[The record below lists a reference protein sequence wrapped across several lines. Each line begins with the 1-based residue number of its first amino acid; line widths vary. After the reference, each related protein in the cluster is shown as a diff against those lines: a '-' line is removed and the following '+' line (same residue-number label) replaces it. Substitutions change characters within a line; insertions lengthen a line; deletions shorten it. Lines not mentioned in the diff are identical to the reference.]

1 MRAEEDTGGPPLVPD
16 GQLRALNAPQ
26 VNITNVANF
35 GGAFINN
42 RMWTRPTQAMYTS
55 TIAKESHSL
64 KFGVDAMFVNF
75 DYWQYANSGSYTF
88 ANLAAYQRG
97 QYSTYTQRF
106 GEPLLERF
114 HTLISGFA
122 QDSWTFNPRAT
133 MNYGLRYDLEI
144 LSKFK
149 GQHYGEDYNNV
160 APRLAFSYDLSGKG
174 TTLAKVSTGLYYDHM
189 FQNPITPA
197 YFENKYVGQQHTITY
212 LFGQPG
218 APPYPNT
225 FAAMPSDA
233 PLGIRNV
240 WIVPDD
246 FKMPASW
253 QIAGTLE
260 HAFSDT
266 LVADVN
272 IMYSRSWDKEMA
284 FDVNLAF
291 DDATGRWVRPDS
303 TFRQIQ
309 LYRYNARAEYTGVV
323 AEVRKRM
330 RDKLTLTVNFT
341 GARSYDMSN
350 NYTGA
355 PDDQRFPELEFAA
368 SADTP
373 IWRVVATG
381 IYSITPALQVSGIY
395 RGRGGYAFDPR
406 SGPTFDLNGDGRFN
420 DRTPTLTRNSFR
432 GPATHMLDAR
442 VAYTMRWGDHRLQIA
457 IEAFNVLNREN
468 VRAVQ
473 TLYGPNPDRPDPAFG
488 SPLNYWPPREVQ
500 LGVRYVF

>member
-1 MRAEEDTGGPPLVPD
+1 V
-16 GQLRALNAPQ
+16 
-26 VNITNVANF
+26 
-35 GGAFINN
+35 
-42 RMWTRPTQAMYTS
+42 
-55 TIAKESHSL
+55 
-64 KFGVDAMFVNF
+64 
-75 DYWQYANSGSYTF
+75 
-88 ANLAAYQRG
+88 
-97 QYSTYTQRF
+97 
-106 GEPLLERF
+106 
-114 HTLISGFA
+114 
-122 QDSWTFNPRAT
+122 
-133 MNYGLRYDLEI
+133 
-144 LSKFK
+144 
-149 GQHYGEDYNNV
+149 
-160 APRLAFSYDLSGKG
+160 
-174 TTLAKVSTGLYYDHM
+174 
-189 FQNPITPA
+189 
-197 YFENKYVGQQHTITY
+197 
-212 LFGQPG
+212 
-218 APPYPNT
+218 
-225 FAAMPSDA
+225 
-233 PLGIRNV
+233 
-240 WIVPDD
+240 
-246 FKMPASW
+246 
-253 QIAGTLE
+253 
-260 HAFSDT
+260 
-266 LVADVN
+266 
-272 IMYSRSWDKEMA
+272 
-284 FDVNLAF
+284 
-291 DDATGRWVRPDS
+291 
-303 TFRQIQ
+303 
-309 LYRYNARAEYTGVV
+309 
-323 AEVRKRM
+323 

-355 PDDQRFPELEFAA
+355 PDDQRFPELEFAP